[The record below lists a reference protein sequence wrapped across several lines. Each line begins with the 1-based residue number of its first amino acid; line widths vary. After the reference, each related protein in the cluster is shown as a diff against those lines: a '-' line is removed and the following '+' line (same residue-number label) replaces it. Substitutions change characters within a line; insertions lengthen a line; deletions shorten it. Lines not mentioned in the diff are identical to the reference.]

1 MEPKSYLRA
10 KHVITEDLRTVAAC
24 EALLKGDMEEVAG

>member
-24 EALLKGDMEEVAG
+24 EALLKGTWKKWAG